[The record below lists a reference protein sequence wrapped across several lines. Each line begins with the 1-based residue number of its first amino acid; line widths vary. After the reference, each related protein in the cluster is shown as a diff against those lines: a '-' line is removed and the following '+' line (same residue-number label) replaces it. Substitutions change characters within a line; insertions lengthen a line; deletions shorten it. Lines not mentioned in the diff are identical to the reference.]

1 MSELTNEQKYQA
13 LFMNLVL
20 SLQQAA
26 WFQLG
31 KVPNPVTNKIERDLL
46 QARYSIDLLD
56 MLFARTKGNLFEE
69 ETRMLDHVLR
79 ELKLNYVDEMDKE
92 KKQPEAAASTAAGET
107 PESSSTTD
115 TQEQTTHEH

>member
-1 MSELTNEQKYQA
+1 MSELTTEQKHQA

-31 KVPNPVTNKIERDLL
+31 KIPNPVTNKVERDLN

-56 MLFARTKGNLFEE
+56 MLLARTKGNLHEE
-69 ETRMLDHVLR
+69 ETRMLEHVLR
-79 ELKLNYVDEMDKE
+79 ELKLNYVDEIDKD
-92 KKQPEAAASTAAGET
+92 KKQPETAADKPATESPADTAASE
-107 PESSSTTD
+107 
-115 TQEQTTHEH
+115 

>member
-1 MSELTNEQKYQA
+1 MPELTPEQKHQA

-31 KVPNPVTNKIERDLL
+31 KITHPESNKIERDLI

-56 MLFARTKGNLFEE
+56 MLLARTKGNLHEE
-69 ETRMLDHVLR
+69 ESRMLEHVLR
-79 ELKLNYVDEMDKE
+79 ELKLNYVDEIDRE
-92 KKQPEAAASTAAGET
+92 KKQPEAASETTKAQHASEEA
-107 PESSSTTD
+107 SS
-115 TQEQTTHEH
+115 

>member
-1 MSELTNEQKYQA
+1 MSELTAEQKHQA

-31 KVPNPVTNKIERDLL
+31 KIPHPESNKIERDLN

-56 MLFARTKGNLFEE
+56 MLLARTKGNLHEE
-69 ETRMLDHVLR
+69 EARMLEHVLR
-79 ELKLNYVDEMDKE
+79 ELKLNYVDEIDRE
-92 KKQPEAAASTAAGET
+92 KKEAEAAANTAASEAQ
-107 PESSSTTD
+107 EASS
-115 TQEQTTHEH
+115 TQEQAAS

>member
-1 MSELTNEQKYQA
+1 MSELTAEQKHQA

-31 KVPNPVTNKIERDLL
+31 KIPHPESNKIERDLV

-56 MLFARTKGNLFEE
+56 MLLARTKGNLHEE
-69 ETRMLDHVLR
+69 EARMLEHVLR
-79 ELKLNYVDEMDKE
+79 ELKLNYIDELDRE
-92 KKQPEAAASTAAGET
+92 KNQPEAAREDAQAPSTSEGTEPAT
-107 PESSSTTD
+107 N
-115 TQEQTTHEH
+115 